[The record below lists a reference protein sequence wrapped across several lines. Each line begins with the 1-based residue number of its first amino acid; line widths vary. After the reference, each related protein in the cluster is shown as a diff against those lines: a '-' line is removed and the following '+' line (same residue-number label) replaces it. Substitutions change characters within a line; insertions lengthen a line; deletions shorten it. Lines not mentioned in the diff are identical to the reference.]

1 MRGGIFVY
9 GLVLFILVM
18 GVGAGIV
25 YAQDSLVVREL
36 PYDMVFTE
44 APGENYIVFGTDDL
58 LNSRFMSQYTP
69 VNLSLDVVKERS
81 SRLLSLVMGIIE
93 PILRE
98 NNLTDDVIIY
108 TSSDYEPPILQVGI
122 YDPTSAKVGFVA
134 SLLEKYR
141 GDYYNYTYV
150 FYRML
155 TPVSMEDR
163 LKAIVTNM
171 TVVKAL
177 YDLAG
182 EVFQGWSF
190 PKSPLNDP
198 EFPEARVYY
207 VIGAEGGISIVVRK
221 PNPTDDE
228 IRRWITG
235 VREVIPEDIPLI
247 FCFVDKDMPKITP
260 LIEIEKTSQ
269 TSTQNEE
276 TTSVEASSG
285 TVSNQETSSLIL
297 ISLFISVMAI
307 VVVTW
312 IIKKRVL

>member
-1 MRGGIFVY
+1 M
-9 GLVLFILVM
+9 LILVI

-25 YAQDSLVVREL
+25 YALGSLVVREL

-44 APGENYIVFGTDDL
+44 APGENYIVFGIDDL

-69 VNLSLDVVKERS
+69 ANLPLDVAKERS
-81 SRLLSLVMGIIE
+81 SRLQSLVTGIIE
-93 PILRE
+93 PILSE

-122 YDPTSAKVGFVA
+122 YDPTPAKVEFIA

-141 GDYYNYTYV
+141 GDYYNYTFV

-155 TPVSMEDR
+155 TPLSMEDR
-163 LKAIVTNM
+163 LKGIVTNM
-171 TVVKAL
+171 SIVRTL

-190 PKSPLNDP
+190 PESPLGDP

-207 VIGAEGGISIVVRK
+207 IIGAEGGISIVVRK

-228 IRRWITG
+228 IRRWVTG
-235 VREVIPEDIPLI
+235 VRGVIPEDIPLI

-269 TSTQNEE
+269 TTTQNEE
-276 TTSVEASSG
+276 PTNIEVSSETT
-285 TVSNQETSSLIL
+285 SNQEISQWPLTILLIG
-297 ISLFISVMAI
+297 I
-307 VVVTW
+307 VVIAIPTW
-312 IIKKRVL
+312 ILKKQIS